1 MPDSPSLWTWI
12 MLPLIGG
19 FIGLGTNWIAVKMI
33 FRPLQPWRLLWLF
46 PIQGLVPRRQRDLAK
61 SIGKVV
67 GNHLV
72 EHKDIVRGLNKLDFD
87 KLLGGVLDKG
97 LTPKIQELRSLPL
110 IGGFLTEERVRD
122 VRDAIQ
128 KSILA
133 HKDTILDEVEAGLS
147 KGLDVPA
154 LVEQKVGAFP
164 VLKLEQLILDVASRE
179 LAAITW
185 LGGVLGAIIGL
196 GQVACVWFLG

>member
-1 MPDSPSLWTWI
+1 MPPHLSLWTWI
-12 MLPLIGG
+12 TLPLIGG
-19 FIGLGTNWIAVKMI
+19 IIGLGTNWLAVKMI
-33 FRPLQPWRLLWLF
+33 FRPLRPWRLFWLIPF
-46 PIQGLVPRRQRDLAK
+46 QGLVPRRQKDLAR

-67 GNHLV
+67 GKHLV
-72 EHKDIVRGLNKLDFD
+72 EHKDIVRGLNKLDFG

-122 VRDAIQ
+122 VRDAISN
-128 KSILA
+128 SILA
-133 HKDTILDEVEAGLS
+133 HKDSILDEVEAGLS

-164 VLKLEQLILDVASRE
+164 VLKLEELILDVARRE
-179 LAAITW
+179 LVAITW
-185 LGGVLGAIIGL
+185 LGGVLGAIIGF